1 MKRRSSTLW
10 LVVFLVGVFGSF
22 HSVAQNRTITTG
34 TLEVSEICVGSSLTV
49 PFTTTGNFN
58 NAVFTAQLSSAT
70 GDFTTP
76 TNLSP
81 SGGISPLFVTIPVDV
96 PAGTNYRIRVV
107 STGPNVTGSE
117 SETILTIGNTQ
128 SPPVVSKTTYGYC
141 VGETATPLTAT
152 ATTGNTL
159 KWFDGN
165 DNLLAGA
172 PTPTTTSA
180 GTQTY
185 KVSQISA
192 AGCESEKVTITV
204 TVGARPT
211 APTAPSPIALCQGAT
226 ASPLTATGTNLLWY
240 LPNGTT
246 TTTAPT
252 PVTTT
257 AGTQQYGVTQTVDGC
272 ESTQRTITVNVT
284 AAPAAPGVTSPVT
297 YCYNATATAL
307 TATGTNLLWYLP
319 NGTTST
325 TAPTPGTTQSATYQ
339 VTQRVDGC
347 ESDKATINVVIN
359 RTAAPTVVSPVVY
372 CASDAASQLTA
383 NGTALRWYTVASG
396 GTGSTTAPTPSTIN
410 ATSNTIIYTYYVSQT
425 LNGCESDVRAELEV
439 RVNPRPAAPGT
450 SNIAYCQNA
459 TTLSLVATG
468 TNLLWYGTNA
478 TGGTGSATA
487 PVPSSAT
494 VGTTSYYVTQT
505 NAQGCES
512 ATRAKLDVTINAA
525 PAAPATPSTVVEYCQ
540 GATASALTATAT
552 DGNTLRW
559 YTVATGGT
567 GVTTAPVPL
576 TTTPG
581 DVNYYVSQVNTASG
595 CESTRTLIKVTTNP
609 TPPALTARLLEYCQ
623 TKVSK
628 DTVLFITP
636 ATGNT
641 VRWYAA
647 ATGGTALVAAP
658 TIDLKDVKDY
668 TYYATQVTAKGC
680 ESSTRAKI
688 DAKVKP
694 RPVPPSVITPVG
706 YCQGATAS
714 ALVAAASPGGTLN
727 WYGLRATGGTATTTA
742 TVPSTTIAGDT
753 AYYVSQT
760 VSGCES
766 DRAAITV
773 SVRATP
779 LPTVTAKIE
788 YCKDTKGV
796 ALTAT
801 GDNLRWYNDST
812 GGTSFTTAP
821 TPITTTVGT
830 VDYFVTQ
837 TRSYTVGTTKLECES
852 KRAKIDVVINA
863 LPAAPAVTNVDECQ
877 TKESQTITL
886 KATATTGN
894 TLKWYTVATGGTGV
908 TTVPSINL
916 NKADTSSYYVAQV
929 SSKLC
934 ESNPRAQLK
943 VRVKR
948 LPGIPAVT
956 AQLEFCQ
963 FDTPNPLSATLESGG
978 VANWYGSASGGT
990 RSGSAPV
997 PTTQEGGTISYFVSQ
1012 SLLGCEGDRAEIRV
1026 LTKTTPKPTVTSP
1039 LTYCQNATTT
1049 PLSAQGEKL
1058 KWYRTPTTTE
1068 SQTTPF
1074 TPFTANVG
1082 DFSFYV
1088 TQTGSN
1094 GCESPKEEIRVRV
1107 RPLPSA
1113 TISGDNSIVLGQQAE
1128 ITLSFTGDGPWSY
1141 QLSNGVSG
1149 QTSQSTLRIPV
1160 SPQTTTTYLVTE
1172 VANQCGKGIPNG
1184 SAMITVRVPTITTGN
1199 PSTAS
1204 LCAGRTFSLPFQASG
1219 DFVADNKFNV
1229 QIAPEGANPKF
1240 YTIPTVRSG
1249 NEAVATLPDT
1259 TRGGNYLVRVVGE
1272 SALMQFMLAGS
1283 VSPVAVT
1290 VRPLPTATI
1299 SGGTSILT
1307 GQSTNL
1313 SIAFTGEGPWTFAFR
1328 TGTRDSL
1335 VTTSVTPFLLTVRP
1349 AATTT
1354 YTVASV
1360 SNQCGTGRVVGTARV
1375 QVDPILGIEPVLK
1388 ASWLTAYPNPV
1399 QTICVV
1405 EISAKLA
1412 AAGAQLRVYD
1422 LNGRN
1427 VVDRKVRTTR
1437 TEVDFS
1443 RLPSGVYFIRVE
1455 NGEQS
1460 AVRQIIKQE

>member
-1 MKRRSSTLW
+1 
-10 LVVFLVGVFGSF
+10 LVGFFGSF
-22 HSVAQNRTITTG
+22 CSVAQNRTITTSP
-34 TLEVSEICVGSSLTV
+34 LEVTEICAGSPLTV
-49 PFTTTGNFN
+49 PFTTTGNMN
-58 NAVFTAQLSSAT
+58 NAVYSAQLSNASGSFASPIT
-70 GDFTTP
+70 
-76 TNLSP
+76 LAP
-81 SGGISPLFVTIPVDV
+81 SGTISPLFVTIPADV
-96 PAGTNYRIRVV
+96 LPGSNYRIRVV
-107 STGPNVTGSE
+107 STGPSVIGSV
-117 SETILTIGNTQ
+117 SETVLTIGNTQ
-128 SPPVVSKTTYGYC
+128 SPPLVEKTAIGYC

-152 ATTGNTL
+152 PTTGNTL
-159 KWFDGN
+159 KWFDSQ
-165 DNLLAGA
+165 DNEILTGA

-185 KVSQISA
+185 KVSQVST
-192 AGCESEKVTITV
+192 AGCESTKVTITV
-204 TVGARPT
+204 TVGAPPT
-211 APTAPSPIALCQGAT
+211 APTVTSPVTLCQGAT
-226 ASPLTATGTNLLWY
+226 ASPLTATGSNRLWY

-252 PVTTT
+252 PSTTT
-257 AGTQQYGVTQTVDGC
+257 LGTLQYNVTQTVNGC
-272 ESTQRTITVNVT
+272 ESNKSPIDVSVVASPLAPVTPLAVVEYCLGAT
-284 AAPAAPGVTSPVT
+284 AAVLSATVTGGNT
-297 YCYNATATAL
+297 L
-307 TATGTNLLWYLP
+307 RWYLP
-319 NGTTST
+319 NGTTT
-325 TAPTPGTTQSATYQ
+325 TS
-339 VTQRVDGC
+339 
-347 ESDKATINVVIN
+347 
-359 RTAAPTVVSPVVY
+359 
-372 CASDAASQLTA
+372 
-383 NGTALRWYTVASG
+383 
-396 GTGSTTAPTPSTIN
+396 
-410 ATSNTIIYTYYVSQT
+410 
-425 LNGCESDVRAELEV
+425 
-439 RVNPRPAAPGT
+439 
-450 SNIAYCQNA
+450 
-459 TTLSLVATG
+459 
-468 TNLLWYGTNA
+468 
-478 TGGTGSATA
+478 A
-487 PVPSSAT
+487 PVP
-494 VGTTSYYVTQT
+494 
-505 NAQGCES
+505 
-512 ATRAKLDVTINAA
+512 
-525 PAAPATPSTVVEYCQ
+525 P
-540 GATASALTATAT
+540 
-552 DGNTLRW
+552 
-559 YTVATGGT
+559 
-567 GVTTAPVPL
+567 

-581 DVNYYVSQVNTASG
+581 DFNYAVSQVNTASG
-595 CESTRTLIKVTTNP
+595 CESPKTAIKVTINP
-609 TPPALTARLLEYCQ
+609 LPAALNARQIDLCQ
-623 TKVSK
+623 TKVAK
-628 DTVLFITP
+628 DTVLVVTP
-636 ATGNT
+636 AVGNT
-641 VRWYAA
+641 VRWYTVS
-647 ATGGTALVAAP
+647 TGGTPLAAAP
-658 TIDLKDVKDY
+658 TINLRNINTY
-668 TYYATQVTAKGC
+668 IYYASQVTAKGC
-680 ESSTRAKI
+680 ESTTRARIDVAVKI
-688 DAKVKP
+688 SPDA
-694 RPVPPSVITPVG
+694 PSVITPVG

-727 WYGLRATGGTATTTA
+727 WYGLRATGGTASATA
-742 TVPSTTIAGDT
+742 TVPSTTVARDT

-760 VSGCES
+760 VAGCES

-788 YCKDTKGV
+788 YCKDAKAV

-801 GDNLRWYNDST
+801 GDNIRWYNDST

-821 TPITTTVGT
+821 LPLTTIVGT
-830 VDYFVTQ
+830 KSYFVTQ
-837 TRSYTVGTTKLECES
+837 TRSFTVGATQLSCES
-852 KRAKIDVVINA
+852 KRAKIEVVTNA
-863 LPAAPAVTNVDECQ
+863 LPAAPAVTNVEECQ
-877 TKESQTITL
+877 TKNNQTITL
-886 KATATTGN
+886 QATAITGN
-894 TLKWYTVATGGTGV
+894 TLRWYPVASGGTGV
-908 TTVPSINL
+908 TAAPTVSLNL
-916 NKADTSSYYVAQV
+916 ADTSSYYVAQV
-929 SSKLC
+929 NAKLC
-934 ESNPRAQLK
+934 ESNPRARL
-943 VRVKR
+943 RVVIKR
-948 LPGIPAVT
+948 LPTVPGVT
-956 AQLEFCQ
+956 SQLEFCQ
-963 FDTPNPLSATLESGG
+963 FDSPSPLGATLESGG

-990 RSGSAPV
+990 RSGTAPV
-997 PTTQEGGTISYFVSQ
+997 PSTQQGGTLSYFVSQ
-1012 SLLGCEGDRAEIRV
+1012 SVLGCEGDRAEIRV

-1049 PLSAQGEKL
+1049 PLAAQGERL
-1058 KWYRTPTTTE
+1058 KWYRQPNSTE
-1068 SQTTPF
+1068 SQATPF

-1141 QLSNGVSG
+1141 QLSNGLSG

-1229 QIAPEGANPKF
+1229 QIALEGASPKF
-1240 YTIPTVRSG
+1240 STIPTVRSG

-1272 SALMQFMLAGS
+1272 SALMQFLLAGS
-1283 VSPVAVT
+1283 ISPVAVT

-1307 GQSTNL
+1307 GQSANL

-1335 VTTSVTPFLLTVRP
+1335 VTTSVTPFLLTVKP
-1349 AATTT
+1349 AATTI

-1375 QVDPILGIEPVLK
+1375 QVDPILGIEPALK

-1405 EISAKLA
+1405 EISTKLA